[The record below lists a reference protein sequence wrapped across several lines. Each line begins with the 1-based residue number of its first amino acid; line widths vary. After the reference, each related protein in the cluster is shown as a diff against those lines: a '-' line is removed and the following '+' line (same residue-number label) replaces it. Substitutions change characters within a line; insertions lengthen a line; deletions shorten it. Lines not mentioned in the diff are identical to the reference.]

1 MELYTG
7 APTKSQLSNKRP
19 IYDDYVKINFMRIT
33 LDHTE
38 EECESV
44 ITSVSYI

>member
-7 APTKSQLSNKRP
+7 APTKSQLSTKRP
-19 IYDDYVKINFMRIT
+19 IYDDYVKINFMRIA

-38 EECESV
+38 EECEYVIASV
-44 ITSVSYI
+44 NYL

>member
-19 IYDDYVKINFMRIT
+19 IYDDYVKIIFMRIP

-38 EECESV
+38 EECECVIISV
-44 ITSVSYI
+44 NYF